1 MLHIRCPYCR
11 ELRSEEEFDNAG
23 EAHITRPSEPAALSD
38 AEWGDYLHFRTNPR
52 GPHREIWVHTAG
64 CRRYF
69 NVLRDTVSYEILDVY
84 PAGGPPPDSS
94 AETTPE

>member
-11 ELRSEEEFDNAG
+11 EMRSEEEFSYAG
-23 EAHITRPSEPAALSD
+23 EAHIRRPPDPDALS
-38 AEWGDYLHFRTNPR
+38 AREWGDYLHLRKNPR

-69 NVLRDTVSYEILDVY
+69 NVLRDTVSYEILEVY
-84 PAGGPPPDSS
+84 PAGVPAPDPSG
-94 AETTPE
+94 ETQT